1 MPLSQF
7 IGGEAFDPETVI
19 AMTTAFDEALKE
31 FNVTDQDAPLAENVA
46 KRIIEFAHSGER
58 DPKLLC
64 SLAVL
69 SIQP

>member
-1 MPLSQF
+1 
-7 IGGEAFDPETVI
+7 
-19 AMTTAFDEALKE
+19 MTTAFDEALKE
-31 FNVTDQDAPLAENVA
+31 FNVTDQNAPLAENVA

-58 DPKLLC
+58 CPKLLC